1 MSEREIIV
9 HHGAWNIRHTPG
21 GQYADIYYGGSTPV
35 ECINYIH
42 GDGTRTHPTKKDLK
56 SDLIGW
62 VDEQGEFYIESV
74 INYI

>member
-9 HHGAWNIRHTPG
+9 HHGAWNIRYTPG

-42 GDGTRTHPTKKDLK
+42 GDGTKTVPDRKQLRADLK
-56 SDLIGW
+56 EW
-62 VDEQGEFYIESV
+62 VAEQGEFYIESV
-74 INYI
+74 VNC